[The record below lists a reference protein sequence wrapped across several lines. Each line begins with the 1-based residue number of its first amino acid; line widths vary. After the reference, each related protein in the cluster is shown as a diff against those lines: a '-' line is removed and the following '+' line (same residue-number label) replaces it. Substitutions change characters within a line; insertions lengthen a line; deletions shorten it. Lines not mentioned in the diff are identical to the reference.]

1 MSLSLIFADMI
12 IAQGIY
18 KSFGDLTVLKDVS
31 LTVEK
36 GEVVSLAGASGA
48 GKTTL
53 LQILGTLDTP
63 DKGHVFLEGNEVTNL
78 NDSDLAQFRN
88 RRIGFVF
95 QFHHLLPEFT
105 AWENIA
111 IPAMIG
117 GMSRKEAHK
126 KALEKLSLVGLKDRA
141 EHRPGEL
148 SGGECQRVAVA
159 RALINDPAIIL
170 ADEPTGSLDSQN
182 ALQIHEL
189 FLKLRQEL
197 GQTFLIITHNEKL
210 AQMADRTIHIKD
222 GRIAP

>member
-1 MSLSLIFADMI
+1 MI
-12 IAQGIY
+12 EAQGIN
-18 KSFGDLTVLKDVS
+18 KSYGDLQVLKNIS
-31 LTVEK
+31 IKVEK

-63 DKGHVFLEGNEVTNL
+63 DSGKVMLEGQDVTSL
-78 NDSDLAQFRN
+78 KGDQLAAFRN
-88 RRIGFVF
+88 KHIGFVF

-111 IPAMIG
+111 IPAMIAG
-117 GMSRKEAHK
+117 TSKAESEAR
-126 KALEKLSLVGLKDRA
+126 ALELLELIGLQDRA
-141 EHRPGEL
+141 SHRPSEL

-159 RALINDPAIIL
+159 RALVNRPSIIL

-189 FLKLRQEL
+189 FLKLREEL

-210 AQMADRTIHIKD
+210 AQMADRTVFIKD
-222 GRIAP
+222 GSIA

>member
-1 MSLSLIFADMI
+1 MI
-12 IAQGIY
+12 KARGIY
-18 KSFGDLTVLKDVS
+18 KSFGELTVLNNVA
-31 LTVEK
+31 LNVEK

-53 LQILGTLDTP
+53 LQILGTLDVP
-63 DKGHVFLEGNEVTNL
+63 DKGSVYLEDVEVTKL
-78 NDSDLAQFRN
+78 NDRDLARFRN
-88 RRIGFVF
+88 QNIGFVF

-111 IPAMIG
+111 IPAMIA
-117 GMSRKEAHK
+117 GMKRDDARK
-126 KALEKLSLVGLKDRA
+126 KAEALLNLVGLSDRA
-141 EHRPGEL
+141 NHRPGEL
-148 SGGECQRVAVA
+148 SGGECQRVAVG
-159 RALINDPAIIL
+159 RSLINDPSIIL

-197 GQTFLIITHNEKL
+197 GQTFLIITHNETL